1 MVLRETGASWLA
13 SMMRA
18 EREPEER
25 SALLDGAPEP
35 ERLAAL
41 ERLSSPLGGVGSAR
55 IRDETEGDGAGAM
68 ARR

>member
-25 SALLDGAPEP
+25 LATEPAWLIDGAPEP
-35 ERLAAL
+35 EMVEAM
-41 ERLSSPLGGVGSAR
+41 ERLSTNDAR
-55 IRDETEGDGAGAM
+55 
-68 ARR
+68 

>member
-25 SALLDGAPEP
+25 AWLLDNAPEP
-35 ERLAAL
+35 EVVEAM
-41 ERLSSPLGGVGSAR
+41 ERLLSAPPLGELSR
-55 IRDETEGDGAGAM
+55 SD
-68 ARR
+68 

>member
-25 SALLDGAPEP
+25 SAPEPASLLDGAPEP
-35 ERLAAL
+35 EMVEAL
-41 ERLSSPLGGVGSAR
+41 ERWTFSRGRTVA
-55 IRDETEGDGAGAM
+55 E
-68 ARR
+68 